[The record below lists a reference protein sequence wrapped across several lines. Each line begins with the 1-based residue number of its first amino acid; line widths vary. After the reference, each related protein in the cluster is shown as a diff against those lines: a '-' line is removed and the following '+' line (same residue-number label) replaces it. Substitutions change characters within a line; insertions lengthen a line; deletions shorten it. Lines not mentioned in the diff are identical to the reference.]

1 MPRTMFITSPIVR
14 HRRQSWIAQTGKR
27 ADIIA
32 VITRALN
39 MGGFV
44 DAAHL
49 LVGSALLDNVDTVV
63 IDGRI
68 LKRAGKLTALPE
80 AQVVTDARAALEGI
94 RKRANWR

>member
-1 MPRTMFITSPIVR
+1 M
-14 HRRQSWIAQTGKR
+14 GKPLF
-27 ADIIA
+27 DLA
-32 VITRALN
+32 VIVKIS
-39 MGGFV
+39 GGQKRG
-44 DAAHL
+44 L
-49 LVGSALLDNVDTVV
+49 QSGPSLQTVV